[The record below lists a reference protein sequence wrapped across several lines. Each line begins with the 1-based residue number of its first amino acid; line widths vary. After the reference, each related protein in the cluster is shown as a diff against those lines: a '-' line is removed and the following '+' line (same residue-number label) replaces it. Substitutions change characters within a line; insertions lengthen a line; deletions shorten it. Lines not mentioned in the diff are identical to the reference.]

1 MNPLLCIITVNLNF
15 RGKNIVSI
23 IFNTTASEYGLR
35 RKAPSQW
42 RTLRTIET
50 PDFILLTYWR
60 GIICWPWQ
68 WSGAT
73 EFRSPGSYTMAIWW
87 CHHLLPWWLPCWN
100 LLAEIQHTN
109 TRNTGNWCAH
119 IIRLMNLLLLY
130 KHPQSQFWEHAYK
143 HGGAKGNASLK
154 QLLRVKGSHTC
165 TQRKWL
171 DGNNTGK
178 VE

>member
-15 RGKNIVSI
+15 RGRKNIVSI

-42 RTLRTIET
+42 RTLRTIEK

-73 EFRSPGSYTMAIWW
+73 DFRSPGSYRVHTMAIIWW
-87 CHHLLPWWLPCWN
+87 CHHLLPWWLPAAGTCWRKFS
-100 LLAEIQHTN
+100 IQTPAI
-109 TRNTGNWCAH
+109 TILGT
-119 IIRLMNLLLLY
+119 
-130 KHPQSQFWEHAYK
+130 HAYK
-143 HGGAKGNASLK
+143 HGGTKGNASLQ
-154 QLLRVKGSHTC
+154 QLLRVKGSHAC